1 MPTDA
6 TNGRRPRVCRVIRS
20 SPPYKPPPQ
29 GFLIKATPIQSHF
42 ITACVTVERTCKLL
56 YSPLGESNCKSPFV
70 LALWV
75 GGRFCQKL

>member
-29 GFLIKATPIQSHF
+29 GFLIKATQTLMVVDT
-42 ITACVTVERTCKLL
+42 ITTCVTLE
-56 YSPLGESNCKSPFV
+56 
-70 LALWV
+70 
-75 GGRFCQKL
+75 